1 MQRINLRRFLLCGAT
16 VAIALSGAKSVNA
29 QGMDV
34 LFGQAYNT
42 WQGWR
47 NDAQKVQ
54 EIRARPSKLLGEGYV
69 DRDAQRLEASLLTAT
84 SIVQQQIELLNNP
97 EYILYLSGHWR
108 LYPTPQGQKSGE
120 FCSAFFSRNGVMLT
134 LSGPGGDYKGGLLTF
149 MSTDIPKPDKMET
162 VKVTLT
168 QDDEPSVT
176 THAFNYSPPN
186 MPFGAIVFAVPTMDA
201 ALSNM
206 KEVQIFKVE
215 MDGKPVAKIRWHSGL
230 TASRELRRCL
240 NGQPYTVT
248 TIDIMPTNMKYDYD
262 RNRKK

>member
-47 NDAQKVQ
+47 NTAQKVE
-54 EIRARPSKLLGEGYV
+54 EIRSRPNRYPGEGYV
-69 DRDAQRLEASLLTAT
+69 DREAESLAASVAT
-84 SIVQQQIELLNNP
+84 SILAVKKLAEMLKNP
-97 EYILYLSGHWR
+97 EYILYLTGHWR
-108 LYPTPQGQKSGE
+108 LFPTPQDQKRGE

-134 LSGPGGDYKGGLLTF
+134 LSGPGGDYKGALLTF
-149 MSTDIPKPDKMET
+149 MSADIPKPDKMET
-162 VKVTLT
+162 VRVTLT
-168 QDDEPSVT
+168 QDDEPAVT
-176 THAFNYSPPN
+176 TRAFNYSPPN
-186 MPFGAIVFAVPTMDA
+186 MPFGAIAFAVPTMDA

-206 KEVQIFKVE
+206 KDVQVFKVE
-215 MDGKPVAKIRWHSGL
+215 MDGKPVAKINWHSGL
-230 TASRELRRCL
+230 AATKELRRCM

-248 TIDIMPTNMKYDYD
+248 TIDIMPKNMK
-262 RNRKK
+262 R